1 MAFNPKR
8 TPPAELARIVE
19 AEAGRALPTTTPP
32 VGPAGQ
38 PARPRAES
46 TVQINFRATVP
57 MAKLIATLAER
68 EGGSCQYRMNSPQKC
83 RLKTPHFVAHQSRP
97 YPRGGSMVARS
108 SRSRSTMACRASAVA
123 VSRSPSGKLSAQAA

>member
-68 EGGSCQYRMNSPQKC
+68 EGGSTRKLFARLLADAGHAVPEGDLRPQVNK
-83 RLKTPHFVAHQSRP
+83 RR
-97 YPRGGSMVARS
+97 YE
-108 SRSRSTMACRASAVA
+108 
-123 VSRSPSGKLSAQAA
+123 

>member
-32 VGPAGQ
+32 VNLMGQ
-38 PARPRAES
+38 PAKPRAEP

-68 EGGSCQYRMNSPQKC
+68 EGGSTRKLFARMLADAGHAVPEGDLRPQ
-83 RLKTPHFVAHQSRP
+83 
-97 YPRGGSMVARS
+97 
-108 SRSRSTMACRASAVA
+108 
-123 VSRSPSGKLSAQAA
+123 VSKRRYE